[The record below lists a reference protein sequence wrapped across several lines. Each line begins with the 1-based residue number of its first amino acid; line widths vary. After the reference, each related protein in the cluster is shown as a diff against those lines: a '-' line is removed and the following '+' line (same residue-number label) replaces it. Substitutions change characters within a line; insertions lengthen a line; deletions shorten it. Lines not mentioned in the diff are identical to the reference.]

1 MDEFDADEEE
11 NEEDEDDG
19 EMGVDDEDQDEVNS
33 LNIQKLVQVCFVT
46 LSRVK
51 FAFGDLIG
59 MV

>member
-1 MDEFDADEEE
+1 MDEFDAVEEE

-33 LNIQKLVQVCFVT
+33 LNIQKLVQVCFHI
-46 LSRVK
+46 LK
-51 FAFGDLIG
+51 FALGDLIG